1 MSVLEI
7 DIYVISLNDLDPMHS
22 VFTYFPS
29 AKRFPAVDRRH
40 ATMDDVKDIVTSNA
54 QLTLKRG
61 RKWHHELS
69 SMSAV
74 GLYESNRQIL
84 NSGDNPVII
93 FEEDVVID
101 GRIVSALDVLKFQM
115 KDFDVIVFGPIHTNS
130 IKESIKL
137 QDFCTIQD
145 EFWGTHA
152 VLYSKQ
158 GRKKVAEELNGL
170 IDMQI
175 DAKLA
180 RMAMFNNL
188 RLFVQCNSI
197 PLATQSEHVS
207 TIQEKHGSCPLCN
220 KDPQNVQ
227 NRISFETIAWVLIIS
242 LILVSLI
249 NYDAKSLAY
258 KVMFLLIVLVV
269 YSYRRINKSKFHV
282 VVVCTPNY
290 DIVGAYGVNSLK
302 KYCENNGYQFTLWR
316 EKIEDLHVNFTKN
329 EAVLNTLRR
338 TDADYV
344 VSIDADVA
352 IYDINYTLDNFLV
365 DNDVVMY
372 APEDYW
378 WGSSRDKNS
387 IINAGFVIW
396 KKCDRAIEINKLWL
410 SEAYNGCAKGKVPPQ
425 QSVFDDC
432 VYPHMHTN
440 EMHFIDH
447 ELVGMP
453 YSKIIAQTK
462 HGRDAWKALGEPN
475 EPLDITT
482 LPMKITK

>member
-1 MSVLEI
+1 MSSIDI
-7 DIYVISLNDLDPMHS
+7 DIYVISLNELNPLHP
-22 VFTYFPS
+22 VLTYFPA
-29 AKRFPAVDRRH
+29 AKRFPAVDRRNS
-40 ATMDDVKDIVTSNA
+40 TIDDVRNIVTSNA
-54 QLTLKRG
+54 QLTLTRG

-74 GLYESNRQIL
+74 GLYESNRKIL
-84 NSGDNPVII
+84 NSGDNPVLI
-93 FEEDVVID
+93 FEEDVIID
-101 GRIVSALDVLKFQM
+101 ERFVSALDVLKTQM
-115 KDFDVIVFGPIHTNS
+115 KDFDVIVFGPIRTNS

-170 IDMQI
+170 IDIQI

-180 RMAMFNNL
+180 RMAMFDDL

-197 PLATQSEHVS
+197 PLATQSVHVS
-207 TIQEKHGSCPLCN
+207 TIQEIDGSCPLCN
-220 KDPQNVQ
+220 TDPQDVRK
-227 NRISFETIAWVLIIS
+227 RISFQTIAWVLIIS
-242 LILVSLI
+242 LIVVSLM
-249 NYDAKSLAY
+249 NYNAKSVTY
-258 KVMFLLIVLVV
+258 KVMFLLVTLVV
-269 YSYRRINKSKFHV
+269 VYTYRSINKSFHI

-352 IYDINYTLDNFLV
+352 IHDINYTLDNFLV
-365 DNDVVMY
+365 DDDVVMY

-378 WGSSRDKNS
+378 WGSYNDKNS
-387 IINAGFVIW
+387 VINAGFVIW
-396 KKCDRAIEINKLWL
+396 KRCDRAIELNKLWL

-432 VYPHMHTN
+432 VYPKMHTN
-440 EMHFIDH
+440 ELHFIDH

-453 YSKIIAQTK
+453 HSKIIAQTK
-462 HGRDAWKALGEPN
+462 HGKDAWEALGGPN
-475 EPLDITT
+475 EPIDVTT
-482 LPMKITK
+482 LPMKNTK